1 MKLAYFLAMDK
12 LMTASLAVLL
22 ALVSTGSLFAH
33 HSIVNFDTTMPV
45 RLKGTVVRFHEI
57 NPHSFIYLEAAG
69 PDGQSRRWAVEG
81 PSAFQLKRMGI
92 ATDFLKPGTIIEV
105 CGYLHKE
112 NVVWQIATTEERA
125 VNLAGRLLNAEMM
138 VTPDGKELSW
148 GDYGAHK
155 CFAPGYRDQ
164 HSR

>member
-1 MKLAYFLAMDK
+1 MK
-12 LMTASLAVLL
+12 TNVASLALLL
-22 ALVSTGSLFAH
+22 AFVTAGSVYAH
-33 HSIVNFDTTMPV
+33 HSIVDFDTTTPV

-69 PDGQSRRWAVEG
+69 PDGRTRRWAVEG
-81 PSAFQLKRMGI
+81 PSIIQLKRMGV
-92 ATDFLKPGTIIEV
+92 ATDFLTPGAVIEV

-112 NVVWQIATTEERA
+112 NVVWQIATPEA
-125 VNLAGRLLNAEMM
+125 GAASLSGRLLNAESLT
-138 VTPDGKELSW
+138 TPDGKEQSW
-148 GDYGAHK
+148 GDYGTHK

>member
-1 MKLAYFLAMDK
+1 MKTV
-12 LMTASLAVLL
+12 MTASLALLL
-22 ALVSTGSLFAH
+22 ALMSTGSLLAH
-33 HSIVNFDTTMPV
+33 HSIVDFDTSTPV
-45 RLKGTVVRFHEI
+45 RVKGTIVRFHGI

-81 PSAFQLKRMGI
+81 PSIFQLKRMGI
-92 ATDFLKPGTIIEV
+92 ATDFLRPGAVIEV
-105 CGYLHKE
+105 CGYVHKE
-112 NVVWQIATTEERA
+112 NVVWQIAEPNA
-125 VNLAGRLLNAEMM
+125 MSLSGRLLNAESL
-138 VTPDGKELSW
+138 VGPDGKEQSW